1 MLNLGRLRL
10 LRELHQRETIAAVAD
25 ALQFT
30 PSAVSQQLAM
40 LEREAGVRLLERA
53 GRRVRLTDPALA
65 AKLLTSGRGYD
76 SSAAAGSLLHPQVWE
91 HVSDYAGLV
100 HGLDAPL
107 FLHSRNRPDGV
118 ERLVAVRPV
127 PTARYAFTSPTQS
140 GPKWELKSQPL
151 TFLANTGGSTQP
163 LSCVGSTGVPLVYT
177 SDDRVTIFAGQADAS
192 NASHFTIGYS
202 INGHHGTLEGW
213 LQNDDSIRL
222 AARDG
227 PLKR

>member
-1 MLNLGRLRL
+1 MVWAMAVLWLGLGSYWL
-10 LRELHQRETIAAVAD
+10 WVGYL
-25 ALQFT
+25 
-30 PSAVSQQLAM
+30 
-40 LEREAGVRLLERA
+40 GERA
-53 GRRVRLTDPALA
+53 AFWYWQHQAARYSLPPVTPVYTTDPALA

-127 PTARYAFTSPTQS
+127 PTASYAFTSPTKSWQ
-140 GPKWELKSQPL
+140 KWELKIQPL